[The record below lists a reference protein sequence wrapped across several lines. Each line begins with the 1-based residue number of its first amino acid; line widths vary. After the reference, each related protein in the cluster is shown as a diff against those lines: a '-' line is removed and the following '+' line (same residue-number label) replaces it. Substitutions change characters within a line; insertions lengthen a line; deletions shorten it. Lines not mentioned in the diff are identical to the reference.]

1 MLDKTAATPIPLSPE
16 ELAEASKLFGG
27 SLFSA
32 LQLAR
37 ENERANNG
45 LSEIEGGDD
54 TLKIPIP
61 ASMLPMKAAGLLD
74 KLRSSGY
81 AGLQENEGELAADIA
96 PGDIAHA
103 KRNLGKY
110 TLGSGGTLLG
120 SALGAILSKN
130 PASKMSLARNTLL
143 GGATGGTAGTLAG
156 AYMDKARKNQ
166 HINEKLTELV
176 QHSAQ
181 PAEKMGSEGSIL
193 GRALDMQTNPV
204 KMLVHGQ
211 SGFRDSRRKYY
222 AEQKKNINDELEEAQ
237 REYVDLL
244 AKIKTGADD
253 NTPNVDAFC
262 SGVAHMTLFGKKA
275 SDDVDIESGSAS
287 RLLSEILGQAK
298 KPFKPAI
305 DTAASGLLGTGAGAA
320 YVTYLMRK
328 KMRENP
334 DKFMEEKLPTR
345 VELQPY

>member
-1 MLDKTAATPIPLSPE
+1 MTDKTAATPIPLSPE

-37 ENERANNG
+37 ENERRNAG
-45 LSEIEGGDD
+45 LSATPDGDD

-61 ASMLPMKAAGLLD
+61 SSLLPAKAAGLLD
-74 KLRSSGY
+74 EIRSSGY
-81 AGLQENEGELAADIA
+81 ADLQENEGELDAAAA
-96 PGDIAHA
+96 PGNIAHS
-103 KRNLGKY
+103 KRNLAKY
-110 TLGSGGTLLG
+110 LLGSGGTLLG
-120 SALGAILSKN
+120 SSIGAMLSKN
-130 PASKMSLARNTLL
+130 PASKMNLAKNTLL
-143 GGATGGTAGTLAG
+143 GGVTGGTAGTLAG
-156 AYMDKARKNQ
+156 SYIDKARKNE
-166 HINEKLTELV
+166 HLNEKLTELM
-176 QHSAQ
+176 QNSPQ
-181 PAEKMGSEGSIL
+181 PSEKVGFESSML

-211 SGFRDSRRKYY
+211 SGFRDARRKYY
-222 AEQKKNINDELEEAQ
+222 EEQKQNINDELEEAQ

-244 AKIKTGADD
+244 SKIKTGSDTS
-253 NTPNVDAFC
+253 TPNVDAFC

-275 SDDVDIESGSAS
+275 SDDVDIESGSAA
-287 RLLSEILGQAK
+287 RLLSDIMGQVK

-305 DTAASGLLGTGAGAA
+305 DTAASGLLGTGAGTA
-320 YVTYLMRK
+320 YLTYLMRK